1 MASRVVSAAPSE
13 QVRNLT
19 HMRTPAFEDALLVRL
34 EHAAVD
40 AARQAGVLVA
50 RRFGGALEVSDK
62 GKVSGADLVTDVDRA
77 SQKLIESLT
86 VGRFPGHMLL
96 GEEDAPKDAPPAA
109 DWVWAVDPIDGT
121 TNFVNGLP
129 VHAVSV
135 AVLHRGKPVAGAV
148 WAPWPAEGGAGG
160 IFHARIGGG
169 AWFIPAAEQGR
180 GGRRLEIKQPEGDG
194 APRTG
199 RLSGLPGGL
208 SWAYHVGKP
217 LQKGIGEPR
226 VSGSTA
232 YETAMVAAGVMQF
245 SVSGSGSHVWDYA
258 ATSLLVL
265 EAGGAV
271 FLPDG
276 KGAWTRFEGW
286 RQPYSNEPETMTA
299 LRNWTGPVVMSS
311 PKTAAFLVAN
321 LRPRGPS
328 AWRRV
333 KKALSGP
340 DKAGKKG

>member
-1 MASRVVSAAPSE
+1 MS
-13 QVRNLT
+13 
-19 HMRTPAFEDALLVRL
+19 TPAFDDALLARL

-40 AARQAGVLVA
+40 AARQAGALVA
-50 RRFGGALEVSDK
+50 GRFGGVLEVSNK
-62 GKVSGADLVTDVDRA
+62 GKVAGADLVTDVDRA

-86 VGRFPGHMLL
+86 VERFPGHMLL
-96 GEEDAPKDAPPAA
+96 GEEDAPAEPPPAA

-148 WAPWPAEGGAGG
+148 WVPWPADGGAGA
-160 IFHARIGGG
+160 ILHARVGGG
-169 AWFIPAAEQGR
+169 AWFIPAAAQGR
-180 GGRRLEIKQPEGDG
+180 GARRLEIKQPEGDG
-194 APRTG
+194 APITG
-199 RLSGLPGGL
+199 RLSGLPAWL
-208 SWAYHVGKP
+208 FWAYRVGKP
-217 LQKGIGEPR
+217 LRKAMGEPR

-232 YETAMVAAGVMQF
+232 YESAMVAAGVMQF

-276 KGAWTRFEGW
+276 KGGWARFEGW
-286 RQPYSNEPETMTA
+286 RQPYTNERATMTA
-299 LRNWTGPVVMSS
+299 LRDWAGSVIMST
-311 PKTAAFLVAN
+311 PGTAAFLAAN
-321 LRPRGPS
+321 LSPRGPS
-328 AWRRV
+328 AWRRAKKALSGPGKTV

-340 DKAGKKG
+340 GKTVKKG

>member
-1 MASRVVSAAPSE
+1 MP
-13 QVRNLT
+13 
-19 HMRTPAFEDALLVRL
+19 TPAFDDALLARL
-34 EHAAVD
+34 EQAAID
-40 AARQAGVLVA
+40 AARQAGAFVA
-50 RRFGGALEVSDK
+50 SRFGGAIEVSNK
-62 GKVSGADLVTDVDRA
+62 GKIAGADLVTDVDRA
-77 SQKLIESLT
+77 SQRLIESLT
-86 VGRFPGHMLL
+86 VEKFPGHMLL
-96 GEEDAPKDAPPAA
+96 GEEDAPKDPPPAA

-129 VHAVSV
+129 LHAVSV

-169 AWFIPAAEQGR
+169 AWFTPAAVHDG

-194 APRTG
+194 APITG

-271 FLPDG
+271 FLQDG
-276 KGAWTRFEGW
+276 KRGWARFDGW
-286 RQPYSNEPETMTA
+286 RQPYTNVPETMTA
-299 LRNWTGPVVMSS
+299 LRDWAGPVIMSS
-311 PKTAAFLVAN
+311 PRTAAFLVAN
-321 LRPRGPS
+321 LRLRGPS
-328 AWRRV
+328 AWRRM
-333 KKALSGP
+333 KKALSGRG
-340 DKAGKKG
+340 KAGKKG